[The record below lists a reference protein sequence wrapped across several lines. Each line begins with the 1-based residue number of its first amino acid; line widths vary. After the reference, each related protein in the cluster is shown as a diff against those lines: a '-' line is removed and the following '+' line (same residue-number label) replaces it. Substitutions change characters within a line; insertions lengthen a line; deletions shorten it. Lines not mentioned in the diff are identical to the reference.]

1 MSPSVGQGEDVG
13 SLTGRPGETSTQH
26 RYYTRS
32 SRDGSSNVTATKSP
46 PSNSRYS
53 PSNESKI
60 QLRNQSHHNMRQMS
74 LKRHPVP
81 PPPTPDS
88 STTDSDETRDMDTTQ
103 SEFMMD
109 QVTYSTSSPVRVP
122 FPSPAMKTSQPF
134 YPFPMPQQGT
144 PLHEGWGPHHQDGV
158 NGQCILVEAAKRAQM
173 AILVDD
179 MASMGF
185 EQMEQT

>member
-1 MSPSVGQGEDVG
+1 
-13 SLTGRPGETSTQH
+13 
-26 RYYTRS
+26 
-32 SRDGSSNVTATKSP
+32 
-46 PSNSRYS
+46 
-53 PSNESKI
+53 
-60 QLRNQSHHNMRQMS
+60 MRQMS

-81 PPPTPDS
+81 PPPTPDN

-103 SEFMMD
+103 SDFMMD

-134 YPFPMPQQGT
+134 T

-158 NGQCILVEAAKRAQM
+158 NGQCILVEAANRAQM

-179 MASMGF
+179 MSTMGF